1 MQMTT
6 AAEATRPIEEAVPM
20 QGAWKN
26 RIALAEL
33 DQGKDRPPIEVL
45 RRGAGLYGLL
55 RSGTITQRHVD
66 AAQRWACDF
75 ETGIMGASN
84 PEIRSTGQGSLEDSL
99 LARSFAVARCEGVR
113 RTLGRYAGDLL
124 VLLVLDGLSV
134 ARISEMYGKNRQ
146 GMTGA
151 IELLLEQL
159 TDYYE
164 GSQIH

>member
-1 MQMTT
+1 MTT

-55 RSGTITQRHVD
+55 HSGTITQRHVD
-66 AAQRWACDF
+66 AAQRWARDF
-75 ETGIMGASN
+75 ETGIMGAAD
-84 PEIRSTGQGSLEDSL
+84 PERRGTGGGDIHDMLI
-99 LARSFAVARCEGVR
+99 ARSAAVARCETIR
-113 RTLGRYAGDLL
+113 RTLGNYASDLL
-124 VLLVLDGLSV
+124 VLLVIDGLSLGKL
-134 ARISEMYGKNRQ
+134 AEHYGKNRQ
-146 GMTGA
+146 LIKGS

-159 TDYYE
+159 AEIYNIL
-164 GSQIH
+164 GF

>member
-1 MQMTT
+1 MTT
-6 AAEATRPIEEAVPM
+6 AAEATQKVREDIVPLM
-20 QGAWKN
+20 GAWIN
-26 RIALAEL
+26 RFTLAEL
-33 DQGKDRPPIEVL
+33 DQGKNKPPIEVL

-55 RSGTITQRHVD
+55 RSGTITQRHVES
-66 AAQRWACDF
+66 AQRWARDF

-84 PEIRSTGQGSLEDSL
+84 PEIRSSGQGTLEDSL

-134 ARISEMYGKNRQ
+134 ARISELYGKNRQ

-159 TDYYE
+159 ADYYE
-164 GSQIH
+164 GNKIH